1 MKGLR
6 VRLRSEAMERF
17 SMAMAMAVFAMPIA
31 LVMSHEKARS
41 CVVAEACSIISRGVT
56 RASDVHNN

>member
-1 MKGLR
+1 
-6 VRLRSEAMERF
+6 
-17 SMAMAMAVFAMPIA
+17 MAMTMAVFAMPIA